1 MNIVAANQHFA
12 VHEHSVL
19 HSGRLEQ
26 ASSRSAVKL
35 PPPAD
40 NPRSSFSTYP
50 INTFQARQAL
60 ATAALPTPQPEQN
73 SSAESP
79 TESTSSAEQNEDKQ
93 RFNALQTVGAV
104 KRILDQLSS
113 GKLLSW
119 IDGTSMEKI
128 QAQVAERHN
137 SSAASPAPAPETA
150 PAPAPAPAPAVSM
163 TEWSY
168 RYQEL
173 NANFIGELSMADGSS
188 FNWSFELNMREEQ
201 YSFRTFTEQQLKDPL
216 ILSMGGTA
224 AELKSTGT
232 AFDFYGNGERY
243 KLPDL
248 GEGQFYLMQDLN
260 NNQRLDSGLE
270 LFGPQT
276 GQGFHE
282 LAALDDNQNGF
293 IEASDPQWQSL
304 NLWSRQQGMQSL
316 QHAHI
321 AAISAQSVAT
331 SFGLYDG
338 EALLG
343 RIARSGIFLSEQ
355 SPQSTLGVGLVQQV
369 DLNI

>member
-1 MNIVAANQHFA
+1 MNIVGANQHFA
-12 VHEHSVL
+12 VNEYSVL

-26 ASSRSAVKL
+26 ASARSAVKL
-35 PPPAD
+35 PQLQNSTT
-40 NPRSSFSTYP
+40 NPNNMVQS
-50 INTFQARQAL
+50 RQAL
-60 ATAALPTPQPEQN
+60 AAAALAPQNPAQN
-73 SSAESP
+73 SSTEPSA
-79 TESTSSAEQNEDKQ
+79 ESTSSAEQNEDKQ

-128 QAQVAERHN
+128 QAQVAEQQ
-137 SSAASPAPAPETA
+137 SVSKAQT
-150 PAPAPAPAPAVSM
+150 PAPAPAPAPAVSV

-173 NANFIGELSMADGSS
+173 NANFTGELSMADGSS
-188 FNWSFELNMREEQ
+188 LNWSFDLAMREE
-201 YSFRTFTEQQLKDPL
+201 YFSFRSFTEQQLTDPL
-216 ILSMGGTA
+216 ILSLAGNA
-224 AELKSTGT
+224 VELKSQGA
-232 AFDFYGNGERY
+232 AFDFYGNGERVQ
-243 KLPDL
+243 LPDL
-248 GEGQFYLMQDLN
+248 GKGQYYLMQDLN

-270 LFGPQT
+270 LFGPKT
-276 GQGFHE
+276 GQGFSE
-282 LAALDDNQNGF
+282 LAALDENQNGF
-293 IEASDPQWQSL
+293 IEANDPAWQSL

-316 QHAHI
+316 QQANI

-331 SFGLYDG
+331 SFGLYNG

-343 RIARSGIFLSEQ
+343 RIARSGIFLTEQ
-355 SPQSTLGVGLVQQV
+355 GPQTTFGVGLVQQV

>member
-1 MNIVAANQHFA
+1 MNIVAANQQFA

-26 ASSRSAVKL
+26 TRSKNAIKL
-35 PPPAD
+35 PAPAD
-40 NPRSSFSTYP
+40 IPQASKSFTTSNNLSSLT
-50 INTFQARQAL
+50 QARQSLVATAL
-60 ATAALPTPQPEQN
+60 AQATAAEN
-73 SSAESP
+73 SSTEASD
-79 TESTSSAEQNEDKQ
+79 ESTPSAEQNEDKQ

-104 KRILDQLSS
+104 KRILDQLSA

-128 QAQVAERHN
+128 QAQVAEQQN
-137 SSAASPAPAPETA
+137 ASQAPDSSVNVT
-150 PAPAPAPAPAVSM
+150 
-163 TEWSY
+163 TWSY

-173 NANFIGELSMADGSS
+173 DANFSGELSMADGRT
-188 FNWSFELNMREEQ
+188 FQWSFALAMREEQ
-201 YSFRTFTEQQLKDPL
+201 FSLRTFTETQLKDPL
-216 ILSMGGTA
+216 ILSLTGNA
-224 AELKSTGT
+224 VELKPQGS
-232 AFDFYGNGERY
+232 AFDFYGNGEAIQ
-243 KLPDL
+243 LPDL
-248 GEGQFYLMQDLN
+248 GEGQYYLMRDLN
-260 NNQRLDSGLE
+260 HNQRLDSGLE

-276 GQGFHE
+276 GQGFSE
-282 LAALDDNQNGF
+282 LAALDENQNGF

-304 NLWSRQQGMQSL
+304 NLWSRQRGMQSL
-316 QHAHI
+316 QQANI

-338 EALLG
+338 ESLLG

-355 SPQSTLGVGLVQQV
+355 DLTATFGVGLIQQV